1 MKTHTT
7 LLSSL
12 LAFLASGGNAV
23 IPKRQSF
30 NSTFNNPVFPG
41 WHADPSCV
49 FVPERINT
57 TFCVTSSF
65 LNFPGLPIY
74 ASKDL
79 LHWEHASNAFN
90 RAEQIPGHASMN
102 GNPRGGIW
110 APSIRY
116 RDGKFY
122 LVVTYA
128 TYEPRE
134 KVHNLLFHTE
144 DPYSDAPWSIPL
156 LITNPGGSNHIDP
169 DLFWEDGIAYM
180 ATGWGRIFLSVIDV
194 NTGNASDKVEIWKG
208 TGGNNPEAPHIYK
221 KDGFF
226 YLLIAE
232 GGAGLGHSA
241 TMARSQ
247 DLYGPYES
255 YSGNPVLTNR
265 GSGELF
271 QSVGHADLFR
281 DVNNNWWAVALATRS
296 GPELENYPMG
306 RETVLTA
313 VTWAND
319 SWPVFNPVR
328 GNMHGPLPRTTAAS
342 HKRLLIDTGDEVNFN
357 PGTSLPHHFVHFRS
371 KVEEKYTIIN
381 NSLRLLPS
389 RSNLTGSTDHFD
401 PEDGV
406 TFVGRKQTATKFSFS
421 VDLSF
426 VPKNFGDEAGISIF
440 HSQQQ
445 HIDLSV
451 VLLEDSNNPQ
461 LRMTATTYGRPSA
474 PVPETVLQPVPRA
487 WVTCPIRLSVEA
499 LDTNDYKFVASS
511 TCNRVNASID
521 MGIVSSDV
529 TSGGFLGAYS

>member
-1 MKTHTT
+1 MVACGKTPLLPWRELDQGPQNIFLGIAKLILTTVTSIASIATCVHTWEFAALAAMK
-7 LLSSL
+7 LSLSLTYGLISIFHAKQISL
-12 LAFLASGGNAV
+12 LYLPGAIAGLTGSFSIAASTMSEPAMKLVTGLFWGLAGMTSATIILAGCTWGRGQYTPAAV
-23 IPKRQSF
+23 
-30 NSTFNNPVFPG
+30 
-41 WHADPSCV
+41 
-49 FVPERINT
+49 
-57 TFCVTSSF
+57 
-65 LNFPGLPIY
+65 
-74 ASKDL
+74 
-79 LHWEHASNAFN
+79 
-90 RAEQIPGHASMN
+90 
-102 GNPRGGIW
+102 
-110 APSIRY
+110 
-116 RDGKFY
+116 
-122 LVVTYA
+122 LV
-128 TYEPRE
+128 E

-144 DPYSDAPWSIPL
+144 DPYSDASWSIPL

-169 DLFWEDGIAYM
+169 DLFWEDGTAYM

-194 NTGNASDKVEIWKG
+194 NTGNASGKVEIWKG

-241 TMARSQ
+241 TIARSP

-255 YSGNPVLTNR
+255 YLGIPFSPIEDRASSFNQSDMQTCFEMLT
-265 GSGELF
+265 
-271 QSVGHADLFR
+271 
-281 DVNNNWWAVALATRS
+281 TT

-313 VTWAND
+313 VTWEND
-319 SWPVFNPVR
+319 SWPVFDPVR
-328 GNMHGPLPRTTAAS
+328 GTMHGPLPRTTAS
-342 HKRLLIDTGDEVNFN
+342 PHKRLLIDTGDEVNFN

-381 NSLRLLPS
+381 SSLRLLPS

-406 TFVGRKQTATKFSFS
+406 TFVGLKQTATKFSFS

-451 VLLEDSNNPQ
+451 VLLEDSDNPQ
-461 LRMTATTYGRPSA
+461 LRMAATTYGRPSA
-474 PVPETVLQPVPRA
+474 PVPETVLQSVPRA

-521 MGIVSSDV
+521 MGMVSSDV